1 MNLHPFNY
9 RLARVIALAGI
20 GATTVLALG
29 CANQPVT
36 TAPLPVVVAPPAPVL
51 PPREFETETLYSLLV
66 AELAG
71 SRDRLDIMLGNYV
84 KQAID
89 TQDAGVTE
97 RAAQLASYMH
107 EPTATLQMASQ
118 WASLDANNPQAHYM
132 AMAALTD
139 AGLYFQ
145 AFDHGKF
152 LIEQQHSPHG
162 LDALAAKATQ
172 KNVAPAD
179 VASLHKLYVQLAQS
193 YPRDAFLQLAL
204 SFLAFKEQNFDQ
216 SLAAARAA
224 QALKPDHEPAYFQEL
239 RVLEKQNPQHAQQG
253 LGEIVAL
260 FPKNQHARL
269 QYARELASTNLPA
282 AAVQFEELLKQAPED
297 ANIQLALAL
306 TYYQQAELDK
316 AKENFLPLLNQK
328 VQANIANYYLGQIAN
343 QQNEPLRAITYF
355 TQVGPSKEFLPA
367 LARATDLMH
376 KHQQQDQALQ
386 LLAGLQLNAEEQYQE
401 GIALLLSD
409 HYKNVGNK
417 PQAERALNEGIK
429 QFPRSLPLLYN
440 RAMFYAGEYRVG
452 AAEQDLQ
459 TILAIKPDH
468 AEALNTLGY
477 LLADSNLRLPEALGY
492 VERALALEPENPA
505 AIDSLGWVHYRLGNL
520 NKAIGYL
527 RQALQLF
534 PNDEIAA
541 HLGEVLWANGD
552 KQAALD
558 VWQQGLKLNPGS
570 RYIHERLQRFQ
581 LMPSTLKP

>member
-1 MNLHPFNY
+1 M
-9 RLARVIALAGI
+9 
-20 GATTVLALG
+20 
-29 CANQPVT
+29 
-36 TAPLPVVVAPPAPVL
+36 
-51 PPREFETETLYSLLV
+51 
-66 AELAG
+66 
-71 SRDRLDIMLGNYV
+71 
-84 KQAID
+84 
-89 TQDAGVTE
+89 
-97 RAAQLASYMH
+97 
-107 EPTATLQMASQ
+107 
-118 WASLDANNPQAHYM
+118 
-132 AMAALTD
+132 
-139 AGLYFQ
+139 
-145 AFDHGKF
+145 
-152 LIEQQHSPHG
+152 
-162 LDALAAKATQ
+162 
-172 KNVAPAD
+172 
-179 VASLHKLYVQLAQS
+179 
-193 YPRDAFLQLAL
+193 
-204 SFLAFKEQNFDQ
+204 
-216 SLAAARAA
+216 
-224 QALKPDHEPAYFQEL
+224 
-239 RVLEKQNPQHAQQG
+239 LEKQNPQHAQQR